1 MRMIA
6 ATRHLTS
13 TIGMTRKTVK
23 VRDIPLSWQVDLPD
37 DPDALVTV
45 TISPAGPPAGRRLT
59 DFIGAGKGVHATR
72 AEADAHI
79 RRLRDEWQA

>member
-1 MRMIA
+1 M
-6 ATRHLTS
+6 S
-13 TIGMTRKTVK
+13 TIATIRKTLK
-23 VRDIPLSWQVDLPD
+23 AREIPSSWQVELPD

-45 TISPAGPPAGRRLT
+45 TISPAGPPADRRLT